1 MTKYFYI
8 IIILFCYQNVIGQTK
23 KDTITKNTP
32 LYKINR
38 LTSSIIVGA
47 GFTTNYF
54 GLKILDDRSKVTE
67 DDLLELNKNDVP
79 KFEQWLLNQNS
90 NHFEKWHE
98 RSDIVMKSSLIL
110 PVALF
115 AHKRIR
121 SQALDYALMY
131 LKAHAINANFY
142 TLGIPQFYRKNRPIV
157 YYDDVEIHK
166 RTGVR
171 LSNSF
176 YSGHVS
182 VTATSFFFMA
192 RVYQDLY
199 PECNKIIPLA
209 IAGGATAFVAY
220 GRLKAAKHFVT
231 DVVVGSAIGGLIGYY
246 TPYFH
251 RKNKVKK
258 EKTAFTFDA
267 SYKSFR
273 LSYSF

>member
-1 MTKYFYI
+1 MIKYLYFV
-8 IIILFCYQNVIGQTK
+8 IILFCSQYIFSQKQIDTTK
-23 KDTITKNTP
+23 TTTP

-38 LTSSIIVGA
+38 ITSSIIVGT
-47 GFTTNYF
+47 GFVTNAV
-54 GLKILDDRSKVTE
+54 GLKILDDRSEVTE
-67 DDLLELNKNDVP
+67 SDLLSLNRNDVP
-79 KFEQWLLNQNS
+79 KFERWLLNQNP
-90 NHFEKWHE
+90 NNFEQWHE
-98 RSDIVMKSSLIL
+98 YSDIVMRSSLIL
-110 PVALF
+110 PVTLF
-115 AHKRIR
+115 ANKRIR
-121 SQALDYALMY
+121 HQAFDYALMY

-157 YYDDVEIHK
+157 YYDNIDIHK

-176 YSGHVS
+176 YSGHVG

-199 PECNKIIPLA
+199 PDRNKIIPLA
-209 IAGGATAFVAY
+209 IAGSATAFVAY

-231 DVVVGSAIGGLIGYY
+231 DVLVGATIGGLIGYY

-258 EKTAFTFDA
+258 EKNAFKFDA
-267 SYKSFR
+267 GYKTFR
-273 LSYSF
+273 LSYTF